1 MEEKEKYHNS
11 LPEKKKRHREGSRGN
26 VWWNVIGI
34 EKYPTRK
41 ERRKMQREGWDFEYE
56 GRLKL

>member
-1 MEEKEKYHNS
+1 MSSDLLITGGTVMVGSAFKNV
-11 LPEKKKRHREGSRGN
+11 LPN
-26 VWWNVIGI
+26 A
-34 EKYPTRK
+34 KYPTRK